1 MQQRPLTGLD
11 VAIIGG
17 DRREVVLAEE
27 FIKKGAKVWL
37 YGFAQYKLPIN
48 KLIKQGIPA
57 GADIIILPLPGVLN
71 DHSIYSAYAA
81 EKIYFTELNPLLQAD
96 VLLFCGR
103 IPEHLR
109 QSLQEQGI
117 RLIITSQLEE
127 LAVINAV
134 PTAEGVL
141 EIALRESQITLNHSS
156 VLITGF
162 GSCAQQLARV
172 TAALGAEVTIAA
184 RKRKDLAT
192 AAVLGYIAVT
202 FDKLA
207 EQMADIYFIFNSVPA
222 LVLSKDILAK
232 AQKYVLIYD
241 IASAPGGTDFAAARA
256 LGLQEALLPGLPGI
270 VAPLT
275 VCRM

>member
-1 MQQRPLTGLD
+1 M
-11 VAIIGG
+11 
-17 DRREVVLAEE
+17 
-27 FIKKGAKVWL
+27 
-37 YGFAQYKLPIN
+37 
-48 KLIKQGIPA
+48 
-57 GADIIILPLPGVLN
+57 
-71 DHSIYSAYAA
+71 
-81 EKIYFTELNPLLQAD
+81 
-96 VLLFCGR
+96 LFCGR

-192 AAVLGYIAVT
+192 AAVLGYKAVT

-207 EQMADIYFIFNSVPA
+207 EQMADINFIFNTVPA
-222 LVLSKDILAK
+222 LVLTKDILLRAK
-232 AQKYVLIYD
+232 KCFDL
-241 IASAPGGTDFAAARA
+241 
-256 LGLQEALLPGLPGI
+256 
-270 VAPLT
+270 
-275 VCRM
+275 